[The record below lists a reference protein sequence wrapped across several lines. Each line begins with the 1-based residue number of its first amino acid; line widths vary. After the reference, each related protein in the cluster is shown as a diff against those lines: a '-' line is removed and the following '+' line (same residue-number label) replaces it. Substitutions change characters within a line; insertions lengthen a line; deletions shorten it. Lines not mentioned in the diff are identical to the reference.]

1 MDPWSEMNIRAL
13 ETARPVLAHIMA
25 KDSKDGSVA
34 LGSATVIDH
43 YHVVASAQ
51 FGDED
56 DDITVTTFDGRK
68 RKARPL
74 ATDPLY
80 FIAVL
85 RVEGRIEG
93 SFPAL
98 ADLEELVPGRVVLSL
113 GDPFGYGP
121 TVSMGVISA
130 ADRTIYRPERIPVDS
145 LIVTDAAVHPGNM
158 GGPLITLEGRV
169 AGVNGIAW
177 GQGLGLAVQ
186 AETIW
191 RVANQIIEY
200 GQATHPW
207 LGFGGEPEIVDQ
219 ALVRLFDL
227 PVDRGVVVAYVAEE
241 GPGREAGVEPLDLVV
256 SVDGRSVASLGA
268 IRRALARRRPGERAK
283 LTVLRG
289 GELIDLEIR
298 VENMPRLSKSEN

>member
-1 MDPWSEMNIRAL
+1 
-13 ETARPVLAHIMA
+13 MA